1 MSTAPKNEII
11 PLLRNCGLLFGKN
24 EKPNIQHLQGFHAC
38 YHFPKNIINKYHHVV
53 GHGNFFYK
61 GHKKALCF
69 ILSGFRPSCPYS
81 MVILCR
87 TFLQIQCLCKGKDKS
102 ANNGC
107 PASPVILMLTK
118 IRPRIFR
125 CKVLFFYV
133 VANLVCPL
141 YRKNFCALRQKT

>member
-1 MSTAPKNEII
+1 MSNAPKNEIESFLGNLSLI
-11 PLLRNCGLLFGKN
+11 FGKWQSSQS
-24 EKPNIQHLQGFHAC
+24 PCLQGFQTNSHS
-38 YHFPKNIINKYHHVV
+38 PKNVFRKYHHVV

-61 GHKKALCF
+61 GHKKAICF
-69 ILSGFRPSCPYS
+69 ILPGFRPSCPYS

-133 VANLVCPL
+133 VANLVCL
-141 YRKNFCALRQKT
+141 FLE